1 MQGRQNEHDGFQR
14 SNRRQFLG
22 SLAGLVALGTG
33 LGRGAGS
40 QDQQSTVTIRLDNVA
55 ADAWKLVETDDKTV
69 AAVGAEN
76 PTLALTVGTRYRF
89 VNDGGDDHPL
99 EFRDGEYGRL
109 LSQAIS
115 GEFEDEEA
123 VDWQADDE
131 AHEYAFTLTE
141 ELADRMEN
149 YVCRFHT
156 SMFGEIDIIREP
168 PAAVAFQ
175 DQSTSG
181 STVTVD
187 AVRLDDGGFLTIH
200 DSRLLDGQPR
210 ESVRGVSAALDSGT
224 YEGIEVTLE
233 EALAEEDTLIA
244 MPHRDEPADG
254 EYRFVESGGDED
266 PPYLDLEG
274 NPVVDTAEVAVDA
287 GQDAPEVSVSIDNV
301 GVSAWEVTDADAG
314 VAPLDREN
322 PTLRLRVGTRYT
334 VENGGW
340 SSHPFALRDAD
351 GNLLLT
357 QGSGG
362 AFADDPAVGWTDD
375 GATVAFTVTEDLAA
389 AAANYV
395 CTVHPSM
402 EGTIETLGPDAPGA
416 DATITGQESDGEAVV
431 VDTVR
436 LDDGGF
442 LTVHDGRLLD
452 SQPLE
457 SVRGVTDYLPPGIY
471 EDVEMALDEPVT
483 EEQPLIAMPHRDE
496 PADGEYRFVESGGD
510 EDPPYLDT
518 GGAAVVDDATI
529 TVTDATDSD
538 TGSVDGDDAS
548 DGSETDDEAD
558 GGAGDS
564 TGDGAD
570 GGDGGDGS
578 DTDDDGASGSDD
590 STDGGEQT
598 TDDGNGAGFGPAAG
612 AAGIGSLAA
621 YAARKLNLRREAAA
635 VEAAGQ
641 NGERSVEPGEN

>member
-1 MQGRQNEHDGFQR
+1 MQGRQDDGFQR

-175 DQSTSG
+175 DQATSG

-187 AVRLDDGGFLTIH
+187 AVRLDDGGFLTVH

-233 EALAEEDTLIA
+233 EALAEDDTLIA

>member
-1 MQGRQNEHDGFQR
+1 MQERQLDDETRRR
-14 SNRRQFLG
+14 SDRRQFLG

-33 LGRGAGS
+33 LGGAAGS
-40 QDQQSTVTIRLDNVA
+40 QDQQSAVTIRLDNVA
-55 ADAWKLVETDDKTV
+55 ADAWKLVDTDDGTV
-69 AAVGAEN
+69 ASVGAEN

-89 VNDGGDDHPL
+89 VNDGGSDHPL

-109 LSQAIS
+109 LSQAVN

-175 DQSTSG
+175 DQSTAG

-187 AVRLDDGGFLTIH
+187 SVRLDDGGFLTIH

-210 ESVRGVSAALDSGT
+210 ESVRGVSAALDPGT

-233 EALAEEDTLIA
+233 EALAEDDTLIA

-266 PPYLDLEG
+266 PPYLDLDG

-314 VAPLDREN
+314 VAPLNREN

-340 SSHPFALRDAD
+340 SSHPLAVRDAD
-351 GNLLLT
+351 GNPLLT
-357 QGSGG
+357 QSDGG

-402 EGTIETLGPDAPGA
+402 EGAIEPLGADEPAA
-416 DATITGQESDGEAVV
+416 DATITDQESDGEAVV
-431 VDTVR
+431 VDSVR

-442 LTVHDGRLLD
+442 LTVHDSRLLD
-452 SQPLE
+452 GQPLE
-457 SVRGVTDYLPPGIY
+457 SVRGVTDYLPPGVY
-471 EDVEMALDEPVT
+471 EDVEVALDEPIA

-496 PADGEYRFVESGGD
+496 PADGEYRFVESGG
-510 EDPPYLDT
+510 EDDLPYLDT
-518 GGAAVVDDATI
+518 GGAAVVDDAT
-529 TVTDATDSD
+529 VAVADAEDD
-538 TGSVDGDDAS
+538 ETGGVDGDDAS

-570 GGDGGDGS
+570 SD

-590 STDGGEQT
+590 STDGGEQA
-598 TDDGNGAGFGPAAG
+598 TDDGDGAGFGPAAG
-612 AAGIGSLAA
+612 AAGIGGLAA
-621 YAARKLNLRREAAA
+621 YAVRTLDLRREAAD
-635 VEAAGQ
+635 VKAAGQ

>member
-1 MQGRQNEHDGFQR
+1 MQGRQDDGFQR

-40 QDQQSTVTIRLDNVA
+40 QDQQSTVTVRLDNVA

-156 SMFGEIDIIREP
+156 SMFGEIDVIREP

-175 DQSTSG
+175 DQATSG

-187 AVRLDDGGFLTIH
+187 SVRLDDGGFLTVH

-233 EALAEEDTLIA
+233 EALAEDDTLIA

>member
-1 MQGRQNEHDGFQR
+1 MQGRQHDGFQR

-40 QDQQSTVTIRLDNVA
+40 QDQQSTVTVRLDNVA
-55 ADAWKLVETDDKTV
+55 ADAWKLVETDDETV

-109 LSQAIS
+109 LSQAVN

-210 ESVRGVSAALDSGT
+210 ESVRGVSAALDPGT

-233 EALAEEDTLIA
+233 EALAEDDTLIA

-340 SSHPFALRDAD
+340 SSHPLALRDAD

-452 SQPLE
+452 GQPLE

-471 EDVEMALDEPVT
+471 EDVEVALDEPVT

-570 GGDGGDGS
+570 GGDGGDDG

-590 STDGGEQT
+590 STDGGEQA
-598 TDDGNGAGFGPAAG
+598 TDDGDGAGFGPAAG

>member
-1 MQGRQNEHDGFQR
+1 MQGRQDDGFQR

-40 QDQQSTVTIRLDNVA
+40 QDQQSTVTVRLDNVA
-55 ADAWKLVETDDKTV
+55 ADAWKLVETDDETV

-76 PTLALTVGTRYRF
+76 PTLTLTVGTRYRF

-156 SMFGEIDIIREP
+156 SMFGEIDVIREP

-175 DQSTSG
+175 DQATSG

-187 AVRLDDGGFLTIH
+187 SVRLDDGGFLTVH

-233 EALAEEDTLIA
+233 EALAEDDTLIA

-266 PPYLDLEG
+266 PPYLDLDG

-334 VENGGW
+334 VENSGW

-351 GNLLLT
+351 GDLLLT

-452 SQPLE
+452 GQPLE

-641 NGERSVEPGEN
+641 NGERSVDPGEN

>member
-1 MQGRQNEHDGFQR
+1 MQGRQDDGFQR

-40 QDQQSTVTIRLDNVA
+40 QDRQSTVTVRLDNVA
-55 ADAWKLVETDDKTV
+55 ADAWKLVETDDETV

-89 VNDGGDDHPL
+89 VNDGGSDHPL

-109 LSQAIS
+109 LSQAVN

-175 DQSTSG
+175 DQATAG

-187 AVRLDDGGFLTIH
+187 SVRLDDGGFLTIH

-210 ESVRGVSAALDSGT
+210 ESVRGVSAALDPGT
-224 YEGIEVTLE
+224 YEGIKVTLE
-233 EALAEEDTLIA
+233 EALAEDDTLIA

-274 NPVVDTAEVAVDA
+274 NAVVDTAEVTVEG
-287 GQDAPEVSVSIDNV
+287 GQEVPEVSVSIDNV

-340 SSHPFALRDAD
+340 SSHPLAVRDAD
-351 GNLLLT
+351 GNPLLT
-357 QGSGG
+357 QSDGG

-375 GATVAFTVTEDLAA
+375 GVEVAFTVTEDLAA
-389 AAANYV
+389 AAADYV

-416 DATITGQESDGEAVV
+416 DATITDQESDGEAVV
-431 VDTVR
+431 VNAVR

-452 SQPLE
+452 GQPLE

-471 EDVEMALDEPVT
+471 EDVEVALDEPVT
-483 EEQPLIAMPHRDE
+483 EEQPLIVMPHRDE

-570 GGDGGDGS
+570 SD

-590 STDGGEQT
+590 STDGGEQA
-598 TDDGNGAGFGPAAG
+598 TDDGDGAGFGPAAG

-641 NGERSVEPGEN
+641 NEERSVDPGEN

>member
-1 MQGRQNEHDGFQR
+1 MQERQLDDETRRR
-14 SNRRQFLG
+14 SDRRQFLG

-33 LGRGAGS
+33 LGGAAGS
-40 QDQQSTVTIRLDNVA
+40 QDQQSAVTVRLDNVA
-55 ADAWKLVETDDKTV
+55 ADAWKLVDTDDGTV
-69 AAVGAEN
+69 ASVGAEN

-89 VNDGGDDHPL
+89 VNDGGSDHPL

-187 AVRLDDGGFLTIH
+187 SVRLDDGGFLTIH

-210 ESVRGVSAALDSGT
+210 ESVRGVSAALDPGT

-233 EALAEEDTLIA
+233 EALTGEDTLIA

-274 NPVVDTAEVAVDA
+274 NPVADTAEVAVDA

-314 VAPLDREN
+314 VAPLNREN
-322 PTLRLRVGTRYT
+322 PALRLRVGTRYT

-351 GNLLLT
+351 GDLLLT

-362 AFADDPAVGWTDD
+362 SFADDPAVGWTDD
-375 GATVAFTVTEDLAA
+375 GVEVAFTVTEDLAA

-402 EGTIETLGPDAPGA
+402 EGAIEPLGA
-416 DATITGQESDGEAVV
+416 DEPAASATITDQESDGEAVV
-431 VDTVR
+431 VDAVR

-442 LTVHDGRLLD
+442 LTVHDSHLLD
-452 SQPLE
+452 GQPLE
-457 SVRGVTDYLPPGIY
+457 SVRGVTDYLPPGVY
-471 EDVEMALDEPVT
+471 QDVEVALDEPIA
-483 EEQPLIAMPHRDE
+483 EEQPLIVMPHRDE
-496 PADGEYRFVESGGD
+496 PADGEYRFVESGG
-510 EDPPYLDT
+510 EDDLPYLDT
-518 GGAAVVDDATI
+518 GGAAVVDDAT
-529 TVTDATDSD
+529 VAVADAEDD
-538 TGSVDGDDAS
+538 ETGGVDGDD
-548 DGSETDDEAD
+548 DTDS
-558 GGAGDS
+558 GAGNAN
-564 TGDGAD
+564 GDDAD
-570 GGDGGDGS
+570 GGDGTGS
-578 DTDDDGASGSDD
+578 DGTESDGASGSED
-590 STDGGEQT
+590 STDGGEQA
-598 TDDGNGAGFGPAAG
+598 TDDGDGAGFGPAAG
-612 AAGIGSLAA
+612 AAGIGGLAA

-635 VEAAGQ
+635 VEAAEQ
-641 NGERSVEPGEN
+641 NGEQSVDPGEN

>member
-1 MQGRQNEHDGFQR
+1 MQGRQDDGFQR

-40 QDQQSTVTIRLDNVA
+40 QDQQSTVTVRLDNVA
-55 ADAWKLVETDDKTV
+55 ADAWKLVETDDETV

-76 PTLALTVGTRYRF
+76 PTLTLTVGTRYRF

-156 SMFGEIDIIREP
+156 SMFGEIDVIREP

-175 DQSTSG
+175 DQATSG

-187 AVRLDDGGFLTIH
+187 SVRLDDGGFLTVH

-233 EALAEEDTLIA
+233 EALAEDDTLIA

-266 PPYLDLEG
+266 PPYLDLDG

-334 VENGGW
+334 VENSGW

-351 GNLLLT
+351 GDLLLT